1 MSKIFRPTFTIL
13 AFLILILSIGTYT
26 FFNFFKSNTKTD
38 FQNSFSSQNSQ
49 NNSKEISTGQNSNNS
64 FQTNLQISSNSS
76 QNSQNSQNLEIKNK
90 KITLEN
96 LQAKENKFD
105 NWNEI
110 KFAGKINKISDI
122 PANVMSQIMQRNKI
136 PGSVLPA
143 YGFRFYNGVA
153 FWASGFDG
161 IYAFDGQKI
170 TNLNTYN
177 SGIMDNYISRLIEGG
192 KTFVYTNTGKNSIS
206 GGFFIDLEN
215 GTWWTQKSTF
225 TEGIRDIITEKSV
238 MEKYKKFDFMVL
250 TEPNSYNVESFE
262 LYFDGKIYGKFTKAG
277 EKNESRFVKYYIV
290 QDDGIKSKILYEQ
303 SGSGQLEINSRGNL
317 VSFGI
322 QFLDENGGYNLQTN
336 NENVEIQKI
345 TITEQDFQTGKLL
358 ATQKTQLNDLEAYKK
373 FGISEFGQKYLN
385 DKIAEW
391 QINKNR

>member
-1 MSKIFRPTFTIL
+1 MSKNFRPIFAIL
-13 AFLILILSIGTYT
+13 TFLILILSIGTYT

-64 FQTNLQISSNSS
+64 FQTNSQISSNSG
-76 QNSQNSQNLEIKNK
+76 QNSQNLEIKNK

-122 PANVMSQIMQRNKI
+122 PANVMSQIMQKNKI
-136 PGSVLPA
+136 PGSVPA

-153 FWASGFDG
+153 FWASGGDG

-177 SGIMDNYISRLIEGG
+177 FGGMDNYISRLIEGG

-206 GGFFIDLEN
+206 GGFFIDLQN
-215 GTWWTQKSTF
+215 GKWWTEKSTF
-225 TEGIRDIITEKSV
+225 TDGIRDIITEKSV

-250 TEPNSYNVESFE
+250 TEPNSYNVEYFE
-262 LYFDGKIYGKFTKAG
+262 LYFDGKIYGKFTKSG
-277 EKNESRFVKYYIV
+277 EKHESRFKYYIFE
-290 QDDGIKSKILYEQ
+290 DDGIKLKPLYE
-303 SGSGQLEINSRGNL
+303 SLGSGELVINSRGNL

-322 QFLDENGGYNLQTN
+322 QFLDENGGYLKTD
-336 NENVEIQKI
+336 NENVENVKVI
-345 TITEQDFQTGKLL
+345 ITEQDFQTGKLL

-373 FGISEFGQKYLN
+373 FGIGEFGQKYLN
-385 DKIAEW
+385 DTIAEW